1 MFQVTKPMKVES
13 SDTQQLAETRA
24 PSGRTLISVGSAFL
38 RARQAGILLAL
49 LITWIVLSLASPY
62 FLTATNIS
70 NLALQASVIGITA
83 AGATLVILCGE
94 IDVSVGAMEALSG
107 SVAAYTTIKAGL
119 PLAVGILAALVV
131 GALVGFINGGL
142 VTRLGLPSFIVTLG
156 MLGIA
161 QGSALVLTGGT
172 AIYGFPNSF
181 QVIGQGKVGGIPVPV
196 MIAITVY
203 LLLWATLRF
212 TRFGFNIYAVGGNTE
227 AARLSGVRPGRVKLA
242 AFMISGLCATLAGLI
257 LAARL
262 DAGAGNFGTADL
274 LNAIAAIVIG
284 GASLFGGVGSVVGT
298 AIGILLIGTITNGL
312 DLLNVSTFWQQI
324 TIGILIIGAIT
335 LDRLTKGTRR

>member
-1 MFQVTKPMKVES
+1 MKLES
-13 SDTQQLAETRA
+13 SDTLQLAEARV
-24 PSGRTLISVGSAFL
+24 PDRRTLSRFISAFL
-38 RARQAGILLAL
+38 GARQAGIVLAL
-49 LITWIVLSLASPY
+49 VIAWVVLTFASPY
-62 FLTATNIS
+62 FLTVINIS

-107 SVAAYTTIKAGL
+107 SVAAYTTIRAGFPMVL
-119 PLAVGILAALVV
+119 GILAAVAV
-131 GALVGFINGGL
+131 GAIVGFINGGL

-172 AIYGFPNSF
+172 AIYGFPKAF
-181 QVIGQGKVGGIPVPV
+181 QVIGQGKVVGIPVPV
-196 MIAITVY
+196 LIAITVY
-203 LLLWATLRF
+203 VVLWATLRF
-212 TRFGFNIYAVGGNTE
+212 TRFGFNVYAVGGNTE
-227 AARLSGVRPGRVKLA
+227 AARLSGVRPDLVKLA
-242 AFMISGLCATLAGLI
+242 AFIISGLCATLAGLI

-284 GASLFGGVGSVVGT
+284 GASLFGGVGSVTGT

-312 DLLNVSTFWQQI
+312 DLLNVSTFWQQL
-324 TIGILIIGAIT
+324 TIGVLIISAIA
-335 LDRLTKGTRR
+335 LDRLTKGARR